1 MPRFV
6 LETVIAAPRPAVFAA
21 ALDPELHLQS
31 MARYDE
37 TMIEEPAAA
46 SSTPSCSAGTWSG

>member
-6 LETVIAAPRPAVFAA
+6 LETVIAAPPRVVFEA
-21 ALDPELHLQS
+21 ALDPALHLRS